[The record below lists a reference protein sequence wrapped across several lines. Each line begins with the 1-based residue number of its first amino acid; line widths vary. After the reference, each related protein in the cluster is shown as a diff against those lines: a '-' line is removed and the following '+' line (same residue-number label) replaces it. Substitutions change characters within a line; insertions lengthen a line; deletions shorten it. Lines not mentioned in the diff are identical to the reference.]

1 MGRGKSPGEGWGE
14 GGIGALHFAPAI
26 RGLGPRYILPRPSLS
41 GASTPEKGKRKSPE
55 ELFLWPPG
63 NESPRSEGSKSSQES
78 TPKTQRTFRKLS
90 AEELLLDSPN
100 TKELMALRQSPSL
113 PTRTWTEDE
122 LLRSLEKIETQSQK
136 KTENKFSTENIRV
149 ESLQNEPT
157 EKEGNF
163 LNMQKQE
170 VNNRHVRDPQP
181 KDNVKLNV
189 SEELQR
195 RLHGSV
201 TREDD
206 LPMEVPFLQTNPKCK
221 CCKVSKSLEDL
232 DPWTPWAFTQSNNS
246 QRKKSRLRKG
256 SFRVLIIFTF
266 SLLLLGIGLLYLSQA
281 TKAMQHGL
289 PDY

>member
-1 MGRGKSPGEGWGE
+1 MLPPFKSC
-14 GGIGALHFAPAI
+14 F
-26 RGLGPRYILPRPSLS
+26 
-41 GASTPEKGKRKSPE
+41 
-55 ELFLWPPG
+55 FL
-63 NESPRSEGSKSSQES
+63 NEAK
-78 TPKTQRTFRKLS
+78 
-90 AEELLLDSPN
+90 
-100 TKELMALRQSPSL
+100 
-113 PTRTWTEDE
+113 
-122 LLRSLEKIETQSQK
+122 
-136 KTENKFSTENIRV
+136 
-149 ESLQNEPT
+149 

-163 LNMQKQE
+163 LNIKKQE
-170 VNNRHVRDPQP
+170 VNKRHVWDPSP
-181 KDNVKLNV
+181 EENVKLSM

-221 CCKVSKSLEDL
+221 CCKVSRSLEDL